1 MTEEQIKQ
9 KAENLMIGDWVNLNF
24 DIDYK
29 TGKSIYAPVQITGI
43 NKDGTVDVNLTYD
56 KSETMQDGWDLKLII
71 PIEISEE
78 ILRNNG
84 FIKVNFLKY
93 DEPRVGI
100 SLLYK
105 ERSDGEEGYRVLI
118 ENRKSGIET
127 RTTIKPVKYVH
138 EIQHTIKDLNI
149 DREIIL

>member
-1 MTEEQIKQ
+1 MKKED
-9 KAENLMIGDWVNLNF
+9 LMIGDWVNIQTERDDELMYSQVEQLWECE
-24 DIDYK
+24 IDADFQ
-29 TGKSIYAPVQITGI
+29 TGYENVYPIP
-43 NKDGTVDVNLTYD
+43 LT
-56 KSETMQDGWDLKLII
+56 
-71 PIEISEE
+71 EE

-84 FIKVNFLKY
+84 FIKVDFLKY

-138 EIQHTIKDLNI
+138 EIQHTIKDLHI
-149 DREIIL
+149 DREITL